1 MNKIGDAVNKI
12 GDAATLKN
20 ARSEN
25 MQEYADAVVAFLETG
40 AAANLDFVKQL
51 GKFKSRFRISPATFA
66 QRESKKTHRE
76 NIRKAVNEQMQT
88 ISVDSLTPILEK
100 IINEKLQNPSSFCT
114 NTNLQSRFEQWQR
127 KLISSANIDTI
138 ATKIMDRLSKDTV
151 LGGENPRK
159 GTVTIDEE
167 AARKANEGATST
179 PITQSTTDYN
189 GVVRNPA
196 FLKALFNNPNF
207 ASALKAAVKA
217 AVSEEVKNT
226 NTKSDD
232 AIALA
237 AIETYLMTN
246 GTFNSK
252 IDQALYNLLCN
263 PTITSKVNDTYVK
276 SFEDKLTDN
285 ITEAEATN
293 LRKEIIDKFNN
304 NTAVVEALKPP
315 ASQGG
320 SKKKSSKSL
329 RITLKKRK

>member
-1 MNKIGDAVNKI
+1 MNKI
-12 GDAATLKN
+12 GDAATLKK

-25 MQEYADAVVAFLETG
+25 MQDYADAVVAFLETG

-66 QRESKKTHRE
+66 QREGKKTHRE

-100 IINEKLQNPSSFCT
+100 ITNEKLQNPSSFCT

-127 KLISSANIDTI
+127 RLISSANIDTI

-151 LGGENPRK
+151 LGGEK
-159 GTVTIDEE
+159 TAEE
-167 AARKANEGATST
+167 AVIKANAQT

-237 AIETYLMTN
+237 AIETYLITN

-304 NTAVVEALKPP
+304 NTAVVEALKV
-315 ASQGG
+315 QGG
-320 SKKKSSKSL
+320 SKKKSNCLDYISFRSFS
-329 RITLKKRK
+329 IYI

>member
-1 MNKIGDAVNKI
+1 MNKI

-25 MQEYADAVVAFLETG
+25 MQEYADTVVAFLETG
-40 AAANLDFVKQL
+40 AAENLDFVKQL

-66 QRESKKTHRE
+66 QREGKKTHRE

-100 IINEKLQNPSSFCT
+100 IINKKLQNPSSFCT

-127 KLISSANIDTI
+127 KLISSANLDTI
-138 ATKIMDRLSKDTV
+138 ATKIMDKLLDDKLLDDKLSKDPV
-151 LGGENPRK
+151 RGGEK
-159 GTVTIDEE
+159 TTEE
-167 AARKANEGATST
+167 AARKANEQT
-179 PITQSTTDYN
+179 PIAQSTTDHN

-276 SFEDKLTDN
+276 RFEDKLTEN
-285 ITEAEATN
+285 IDTNEAKS
-293 LRKEIIDKFNN
+293 LRKEIIDKFKD
-304 NTAVVEALKPP
+304 NTAVVAALKPP

>member
-1 MNKIGDAVNKI
+1 M
-12 GDAATLKN
+12 
-20 ARSEN
+20 
-25 MQEYADAVVAFLETG
+25 
-40 AAANLDFVKQL
+40 
-51 GKFKSRFRISPATFA
+51 
-66 QRESKKTHRE
+66 
-76 NIRKAVNEQMQT
+76 
-88 ISVDSLTPILEK
+88 
-100 IINEKLQNPSSFCT
+100 
-114 NTNLQSRFEQWQR
+114 
-127 KLISSANIDTI
+127 
-138 ATKIMDRLSKDTV
+138 
-151 LGGENPRK
+151 
-159 GTVTIDEE
+159 
-167 AARKANEGATST
+167 
-179 PITQSTTDYN
+179 
-189 GVVRNPA
+189 RNPA

-276 SFEDKLTDN
+276 RFEDKLTEN
-285 ITEAEATN
+285 IDTNEAKS
-293 LRKEIIDKFNN
+293 LRKEIIDKFKD
-304 NTAVVEALKPP
+304 NTAVVAALKPP

>member
-1 MNKIGDAVNKI
+1 MNKI
-12 GDAATLKN
+12 GDAATLKK

-25 MQEYADAVVAFLETG
+25 MQDYADAVVAFLETG

-66 QRESKKTHRE
+66 QREGKKTHRE

-100 IINEKLQNPSSFCT
+100 ITNEKLQNPSSFCT

-127 KLISSANIDTI
+127 RLISSANIDTI

-151 LGGENPRK
+151 LGGEK
-159 GTVTIDEE
+159 TAEE
-167 AARKANEGATST
+167 AVIKANAQT

-237 AIETYLMTN
+237 AIETY
-246 GTFNSK
+246 
-252 IDQALYNLLCN
+252 I
-263 PTITSKVNDTYVK
+263 
-276 SFEDKLTDN
+276 
-285 ITEAEATN
+285 
-293 LRKEIIDKFNN
+293 
-304 NTAVVEALKPP
+304 
-315 ASQGG
+315 
-320 SKKKSSKSL
+320 
-329 RITLKKRK
+329 